1 MLKRKLKAL
10 FSKGLRPHFSQT
22 GEDVLIRPYLR
33 AIKAG
38 HYLDLGAYDP
48 YVLSN
53 TAILWT
59 EGWSGCNVDANF
71 SSIKKFEKNR
81 PQDVNVFGS
90 IVTDEERRDGK
101 NEVVFFIDG
110 DDAGNQSATGSIIAS
125 NKVQSETK
133 VPCYSIHEILDKCD
147 FKKLDYLN
155 IDLEGY
161 DLKIISDFPFE
172 RFSPSVITIED
183 HQISVIQASESP
195 IAKVLFSKGYDF
207 VARTYMTSVFVRNPD

>member
-22 GEDVLIRPYLR
+22 GEDVLIRPYLKS
-33 AIKAG
+33 IKDG

-71 SSIKKFEKNR
+71 SSIKKFKKNR
-81 PQDVNVFGS
+81 PLDVNIFGA
-90 IVTDEERRDGK
+90 IVTDQERCDGK
-101 NEVVFFIDG
+101 NEVVFYIDG
-110 DDAGNQSATGSIIAS
+110 DDATNQSATGSIIAS
-125 NKVQSETK
+125 NIAQLETK
-133 VPCYSIHEILDKCD
+133 VPCYSIHEILDKCN
-147 FKKLDYLN
+147 FKTLDYLN

-161 DLKIISDFPFE
+161 DLKIISDFPFD

-183 HQISVIQASESP
+183 HQASVMQASESP

-207 VARTYMTSVFVRNPD
+207 VARTYMTSVFLYKPG